1 MIHRPPIS
9 TSTDTLFPY
18 TTLFRSHDVA
28 QGDILFRHPP
38 RIEAGEEHTQAQR
51 HKRHSV
57 DQKAIGRVIAL
68 RHWKSRR
75 IAGHKTCLT
84 KSIQPAAPGPSCSAA
99 SVRDRSNRYLLRSY
113 VLAWRSE
120 ERRVGKECVSTCRSR
135 WSPDHYKKK

>member
-1 MIHRPPIS
+1 MRIS
-9 TSTDTLFPY
+9 DWSSDVCSSDLNGQFAKWGQVDPAD
-18 TTLFRSHDVA
+18 RDEHHGCNHEHDVA

-38 RIEAGEEHTQAQR
+38 RIEAGEEYTQAQR

-99 SVRDRSNRYLLRSY
+99 SVRDRSNRYLLR
-113 VLAWRSE
+113 
-120 ERRVGKECVSTCRSR
+120 
-135 WSPDHYKKK
+135 

>member
-1 MIHRPPIS
+1 MIRRPPRS
-9 TSTDTLFPY
+9 TRTYTLLPY
-18 TTLFRSHDVA
+18 TTLFRSDRDEHHGCNHEHDVA

-38 RIEAGEEHTQAQR
+38 RIEAGEEYTQAQR

-99 SVRDRSNRYLLRSY
+99 SVRARSNRSLLR
-113 VLAWRSE
+113 
-120 ERRVGKECVSTCRSR
+120 
-135 WSPDHYKKK
+135 